1 MEPIDYM
8 APLFGAQVALII
20 ELWLVVAMRGLE
32 LEIVFVSSH
41 IRSGSYLALYLLYF
55 IKY

>member
-1 MEPIDYM
+1 M

-32 LEIVFVSSH
+32 LEIVFVSFH
-41 IRSGSYLALYLLYF
+41 IRSSHYLALCLLYV
-55 IKY
+55 IEY